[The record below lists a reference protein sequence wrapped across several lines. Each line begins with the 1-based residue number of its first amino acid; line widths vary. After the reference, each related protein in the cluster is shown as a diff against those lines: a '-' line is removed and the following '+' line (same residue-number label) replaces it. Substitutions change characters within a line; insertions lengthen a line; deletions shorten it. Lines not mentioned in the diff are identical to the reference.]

1 MRPRTKICGLTRPED
16 ARLARELGADFFG
29 VIFFEKSPRHVPASV
44 LPRMLAAIPD
54 GKRVAV
60 DVAPAPGKLK
70 QYDTLGFNYFQVHFD
85 PKDVTLAQLNGWKN
99 EVGAERLWLAPR
111 LPLGVEFPAQALEVA
126 QTLLLDTYQE
136 GTFGGTGRTG
146 DWSHYRS
153 LAESHPKHHWVLSG
167 GLRPENIRA
176 ALRATGAKMVD
187 VNSGVESA
195 PGVKD
200 AVLLDLLFANLS
212 SD

>member
-29 VIFFEKSPRHVPASV
+29 VVLHDKSPRHVTASA
-44 LPRMLAAIPD
+44 LTRLLAAMPD

-70 QYDTLGFNYFQVHFD
+70 QWDALGFNFFQVHYD
-85 PKDVTLAQLNGWKN
+85 PVQISLDALKIWKE
-99 EVGAERLWLAPR
+99 EVGGARLWLAPR
-111 LPLGVEFPAQALEVA
+111 LPPGAEFPASALEVA

-136 GTFGGTGRTG
+136 GSFGGSGRTG
-146 DWSHYRS
+146 DWSHFRA
-153 LAESHPKHHWVLSG
+153 LAETHAKHRWVLSG

-176 ALRATGAKMVD
+176 ALRATAAKVVD